1 MASVHIIITKQQF
14 GNARTTLQSSKQ
26 MGEVAK

>member
-1 MASVHIIITKQQF
+1 MLSVHTIIRKLQF
-14 GNARTTLQSSKQ
+14 GNACTALKSSKQ